1 MFRNTKTKQLIAK
14 TSLVFCV
21 IILCTPLT
29 TIAQQAT
36 QSSNTTT
43 TEQSVLS
50 SNTTMNTTAETD
62 SAEGWWS
69 NLPKEKKMI
78 YTTTA
83 SAAAIGIWGL
93 ATWDYGSSGLH
104 KAEEGWFGEDSK
116 YGGADKLG
124 HFWATYAFSDALTG
138 LYKSWG
144 YDSRKASNYG
154 ALSAFLV
161 QFAMEFGDA
170 TSETQGFSWEDLV
183 MDGIGAL
190 TSILMERYPE
200 LDRKIDFR
208 VEYIFN
214 VEVNN
219 IFDDYSNQFYSM
231 VLNLDGFDYIENS
244 FLKYL
249 EFSAGYY
256 SRGYDTDEV
265 DKNRSLYAG
274 ISLNFSRFFYQND
287 WNKTGKVLE
296 YIDLPYTVLKVS
308 HDLD

>member
-1 MFRNTKTKQLIAK
+1 MKPKHHFLKSTIALCIF
-14 TSLVFCV
+14 TFCV
-21 IILCTPLT
+21 PLT
-29 TIAQQAT
+29 ALAQQNT
-36 QSSNTTT
+36 QSPGSTA
-43 TEQSVLS
+43 TEQLS
-50 SNTTMNTTAETD
+50 SNEGVNEKQ
-62 SAEGWWS
+62 GWWS
-69 NLPKEKKMI
+69 SLPKEKKMI

-93 ATWDYGSSGLH
+93 ATWDYGSSGFH
-104 KAEEGWFGEDSK
+104 TADEGMFGEDSK

-144 YDSRKASNYG
+144 YESRKANNYG
-154 ALSAFLV
+154 ALSAFAV
-161 QFAMEFGDA
+161 QVAMEFGDA
-170 TSETQGFSWEDLV
+170 TSETQGFSWEDIF

-190 TSILMERYPE
+190 TSVVMERYPE

-231 VLNLDGFDYIENS
+231 VLKLDGFDSIENK

-249 EFSAGYY
+249 EFSVGYY

-265 DKNRSLYAG
+265 EKQRSVYAG

-287 WNKTGKVLE
+287 WKKTGKVLE

-308 HDLD
+308 KDLD

>member
-1 MFRNTKTKQLIAK
+1 MKLKHHFLKATITLCIFALLTPF
-14 TSLVFCV
+14 TSL
-21 IILCTPLT
+21 
-29 TIAQQAT
+29 AQQNT
-36 QSSNTTT
+36 QNYG
-43 TEQSVLS
+43 
-50 SNTTMNTTAETD
+50 TTATD
-62 SAEGWWS
+62 QPSLDSEMSAEQGWWS
-69 NLPKEKKMI
+69 GLPKEKKMT
-78 YTTTA
+78 YTVAA
-83 SAAAIGIWGL
+83 SAAAIGLWGL
-93 ATWDYGSSGLH
+93 ATWDYGSSGFH
-104 KAEEGWFGEDSK
+104 SADEGMFGEDSK

-144 YDSRKASNYG
+144 YDARKANNYG

-170 TSETQGFSWEDLV
+170 TSETQGFSWEDIM
-183 MDGIGAL
+183 MDGVGAL
-190 TSILMERYPE
+190 TSILMARYPE

-219 IFDDYSNQFYSM
+219 IFDDYSNQYYSM
-231 VLNLDGFDYIENS
+231 VLKLDGFDSIENS

-256 SRGYDTDEV
+256 TRGYDTDEV
-265 DKNRSLYAG
+265 EKNRSFFAG

-296 YIDLPYTVLKVS
+296 YWQPPYTSLKVS
-308 HDLD
+308 YDLD

>member
-1 MFRNTKTKQLIAK
+1 M
-14 TSLVFCV
+14 
-21 IILCTPLT
+21 
-29 TIAQQAT
+29 
-36 QSSNTTT
+36 
-43 TEQSVLS
+43 
-50 SNTTMNTTAETD
+50 
-62 SAEGWWS
+62 
-69 NLPKEKKMI
+69 PKEKKML

-83 SAAAIGIWGL
+83 SAAAIGLWGL
-93 ATWDYGSSGLH
+93 ATWDYGSSGFH
-104 KAEEGWFGEDSK
+104 SADEGWFEEDSK

-144 YDSRKASNYG
+144 YESQKANNYG

-170 TSETQGFSWEDLV
+170 TSETQGFSWEDVV

-208 VEYIFN
+208 IEYIFN
-214 VEVNN
+214 VDINN

-231 VLNLDGFDYIENS
+231 VLKLDGFDYIENS

-256 SRGYDTDEV
+256 SRGYDTEEV
-265 DKNRSLYAG
+265 DRQRSFYAG

-287 WNKTGKVLE
+287 WNKTGKLLE
-296 YIDLPYTVLKVS
+296 YWQPPYTVLKAS

>member
-1 MFRNTKTKQLIAK
+1 MEIKPHFLKATIALCIFALCAPF
-14 TSLVFCV
+14 TSL
-21 IILCTPLT
+21 
-29 TIAQQAT
+29 AQQNTQNYGIAT
-36 QSSNTTT
+36 TDQPS
-43 TEQSVLS
+43 LS
-50 SNTTMNTTAETD
+50 SEMDTD
-62 SAEGWWS
+62 QGWWS

-83 SAAAIGIWGL
+83 SAAAIGLWGL
-93 ATWDYGSSGLH
+93 ATWDYGSSGFH
-104 KAEEGWFGEDSK
+104 SADEGMVGEDSK

-144 YDSRKASNYG
+144 YDSRKANNYG

-170 TSETQGFSWEDLV
+170 TSETQGFSLEDILF
-183 MDGIGAL
+183 DGIGAL

-214 VEVNN
+214 VEINN
-219 IFDDYSNQFYSM
+219 IFDDYSNQYYSM
-231 VLNLDGFDYIENS
+231 VLKLDGFDSIENS

-249 EFSAGYY
+249 EFSGGYY
-256 SRGYDTDEV
+256 TRGYDTDEV
-265 DKNRSLYAG
+265 DRNRSFFAG
-274 ISLNFSRFFYQND
+274 ISLNFSRFFYQHD

-296 YIDLPYTVLKVS
+296 YLQLPYSSLKVS
-308 HDLD
+308 KDLD

>member
-1 MFRNTKTKQLIAK
+1 MKIKHHFLKATIALCIFALGTPF
-14 TSLVFCV
+14 TSL
-21 IILCTPLT
+21 
-29 TIAQQAT
+29 AQQKT
-36 QSSNTTT
+36 QNFGNTTT
-43 TEQSVLS
+43 DQPSLNGE
-50 SNTTMNTTAETD
+50 M
-62 SAEGWWS
+62 SAEQGWWS
-69 NLPKEKKMI
+69 SLPKEKKMI
-78 YTTTA
+78 YTTTG
-83 SAAAIGIWGL
+83 SAAIIGLWGL
-93 ATWDYGSSGLH
+93 ATWDYGSSGFH
-104 KAEEGWFGEDSK
+104 SADEGMFEQDSK

-144 YDSRKASNYG
+144 YDSRLANNYG

-170 TSETQGFSWEDLV
+170 TSETQGFSWEDILF
-183 MDGIGAL
+183 DGIGAL

-214 VEVNN
+214 VEINN
-219 IFDDYSNQFYSM
+219 IFDDYSNQYYSM
-231 VLNLDGFDYIENS
+231 VLKLDGFDSIENS

-265 DKNRSLYAG
+265 EKNRSFFAG
-274 ISLNFSRFFYQND
+274 ISLNFSRFFYLNY
-287 WNKTGKVLE
+287 WNKTGKTLE
-296 YIDLPYTVLKVS
+296 YLQLPYSSLKVS

>member
-1 MFRNTKTKQLIAK
+1 MFRKTKIKQLIAK
-14 TSLVFCV
+14 TTLVFCV
-21 IILCTPLT
+21 FILCTPLT
-29 TIAQQAT
+29 TVAQQAT

-43 TEQSVLS
+43 TEQPVLS
-50 SNTTMNTTAETD
+50 NTMGTTAEID
-62 SAEGWWS
+62 SAKGWWA

-93 ATWDYGSSGLH
+93 ATWDYGSSGFH
-104 KAEEGWFGEDSK
+104 SADEGWFGEDSK

-190 TSILMERYPE
+190 TSILLERYPE

-208 VEYIFN
+208 VEYYFN

-231 VLNLDGFDYIENS
+231 VLKLDGFDYIENS

-265 DKNRSLYAG
+265 EKNRSLYAG

-296 YIDLPYTVLKVS
+296 YLDLPYSVLKVS

>member
-1 MFRNTKTKQLIAK
+1 MKPKHHLLKSTITLCIFTLCIPL
-14 TSLVFCV
+14 TSL
-21 IILCTPLT
+21 
-29 TIAQQAT
+29 AQQNT
-36 QSSNTTT
+36 QSSGNTATDQLSLNN
-43 TEQSVLS
+43 EMNEKQS
-50 SNTTMNTTAETD
+50 
-62 SAEGWWS
+62 WWS
-69 NLPKEKKMI
+69 SLPKEKKMV

-83 SAAAIGIWGL
+83 SAAAIGIYGL

-104 KAEEGWFGEDSK
+104 SADEGMFEEDSK

-144 YDSRKASNYG
+144 YESRKANNYG
-154 ALSAFLV
+154 ALSAFIV

-170 TSETQGFSWEDLV
+170 TSETQGFSWEDIV
-183 MDGIGAL
+183 FDGIGAL
-190 TSILMERYPE
+190 TSVLMERYPE

-214 VEVNN
+214 VEINN
-219 IFDDYSNQFYSM
+219 IFDDYSNQYYSM
-231 VLNLDGFDYIENS
+231 VLKLDGFDSIENS

-265 DKNRSLYAG
+265 AKKRAVYAG

-287 WNKTGKVLE
+287 YKKTGKILE
-296 YIDLPYTVLKVS
+296 YWQPPYSTLKVS

>member
-1 MFRNTKTKQLIAK
+1 MLKINRLFLKATATLCIFA
-14 TSLVFCV
+14 
-21 IILCTPLT
+21 LCTPFTSL
-29 TIAQQAT
+29 AQQSI
-36 QSSNTTT
+36 QSNSDNETGQQSINDETS
-43 TEQSVLS
+43 TEK
-50 SNTTMNTTAETD
+50 
-62 SAEGWWS
+62 GWWAS
-69 NLPKEKKMI
+69 LPKEKKMI
-78 YTTTA
+78 YTTTG
-83 SAAAIGIWGL
+83 SAAVIGLWGL
-93 ATWDYGSSGLH
+93 ATWDYGSSGFH
-104 KAEEGWFGEDSK
+104 TANEGMFGEDSK

-138 LYKSWG
+138 LYAGWG
-144 YDSRKASNYG
+144 YDSRKANNYG

-161 QFAMEFGDA
+161 QSAMELGDA
-170 TSETQGFSWEDLV
+170 TSESQGFSWDDIL

-219 IFDDYSNQFYSM
+219 IFDDYSNQYYSM
-231 VLNLDGFDYIENS
+231 VLKLDGFDAIENS

-256 SRGYDTDEV
+256 SRGYDNDEV
-265 DKNRSLYAG
+265 EKNRSFFAG
-274 ISLNFSRFFYQND
+274 ISLNFSRFFYQQD
-287 WNKTGKVLE
+287 WNKTGKILE
-296 YIDLPYTVLKVS
+296 YWQMPYTSLKVS

>member
-1 MFRNTKTKQLIAK
+1 MFRKTKIKQLIAK
-14 TSLVFCV
+14 TTLVFCV

-43 TEQSVLS
+43 TEQPVLS
-50 SNTTMNTTAETD
+50 NSTVNTTAEID
-62 SAEGWWS
+62 PAGGWWA

-93 ATWDYGSSGLH
+93 ATWDYGSSGFH
-104 KAEEGWFGEDSK
+104 TAEEGWFGEDSK

-231 VLNLDGFDYIENS
+231 VLKLDGFDYIENS

-265 DKNRSLYAG
+265 EKNRSLYAG

-296 YIDLPYTVLKVS
+296 YLDLPYSVLKVS